1 MEYRMKT
8 LTARFIVATA
18 MCVWIAGCSGSEETA
33 GGGERAP
40 EGFRTVDKEEVVIP
54 ASETPPDVATEAPPK
69 EAEAAVPQ
77 RHPSS
82 APENADAPQ
91 RTKDPVRSGVMMWS
105 VQIGAFRAEAGA
117 DQLFS
122 EVRNKFSHPVYKD
135 FDAVSGLYKVTV
147 GSFPTRE
154 QAARFKEEVLDRGYT
169 GAFAVEVMR

>member
-1 MEYRMKT
+1 MKT
-8 LTARFIVATA
+8 LTVRLIVATA

-40 EGFRTVDKEEVVIP
+40 EGFRTVDKEEIVIP
-54 ASETPPDVATEAPPK
+54 ATETPPDVAPEAPSREP
-69 EAEAAVPQ
+69 EAAAPQ
-77 RHPSS
+77 RNPAG
-82 APENADAPQ
+82 APEDADAPP
-91 RTKDPVRSGVMMWS
+91 RAKDPVRSGVMMWS

-117 DQLFS
+117 DQLFA
-122 EVRNKFSHPVYKD
+122 EVRGKFSHPVYKD

-154 QAARFKEEVLDRGYT
+154 QATRFKEEVLDRGYT